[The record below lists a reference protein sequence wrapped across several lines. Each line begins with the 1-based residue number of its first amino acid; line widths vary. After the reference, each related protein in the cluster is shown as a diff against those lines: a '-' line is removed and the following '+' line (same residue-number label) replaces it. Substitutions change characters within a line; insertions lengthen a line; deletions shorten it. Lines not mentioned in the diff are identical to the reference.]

1 MISRRNRDSVS
12 VVESEEG
19 TPGGAYCAAGFGN
32 TTEVTMK
39 RVTGFKALAGVAV
52 AVAASAASV
61 AHAAGAAAVAPVAP
75 ATPVAAVWKA
85 HQLDFTFTGFTTHY
99 TCSGFESVL
108 GRLLRAAGARP
119 DAKVTASCT
128 APFGHPERIS
138 IAHLSFNTLV
148 PLEDGASG
156 AAAKSK
162 PVEGQWKTVRWQ
174 AHSPLALDLGEG
186 DCELVDEFARRILP
200 LFSVR
205 DVVNDMN
212 CVPHQ
217 LQVGGVDLRFR
228 VLAPLTAAKSKT

>member
-1 MISRRNRDSVS
+1 
-12 VVESEEG
+12 
-19 TPGGAYCAAGFGN
+19 
-32 TTEVTMK
+32 MK
-39 RVTGFKALAGVAV
+39 RVTGLKALAGIAI
-52 AVAASAASV
+52 AAAAASV
-61 AHAAGAAAVAPVAP
+61 ATAAAPTAPSE
-75 ATPVAAVWKA
+75 PVAAVWKA
-85 HQLDFTFTGFTTHY
+85 RQLDFTFAGFTTHY

-108 GRLLRAAGARP
+108 GRLLRAAGARA
-119 DAKVTASCT
+119 DAKVSASCT

-138 IAHLSFNTLV
+138 IAHLSFSVLV
-148 PLEDGASG
+148 PIEHGTPATADSKA
-156 AAAKSK
+156 K
-162 PVEGQWKTVRWQ
+162 PVEAQWKTVRWQ

-228 VLAPLTAAKSKT
+228 ALAPLNAAKPKA

>member
-1 MISRRNRDSVS
+1 MIGSRNRDRGAE
-12 VVESEEG
+12 VEPDEG
-19 TPGGAYCAAGFGN
+19 TTGGGNCAAGNGN

-39 RVTGFKALAGVAV
+39 RVTGFKALAGVALV
-52 AVAASAASV
+52 ASAASV
-61 AHAAGAAAVAPVAP
+61 ATAAPPAPSAPGAPTA
-75 ATPVAAVWKA
+75 PVAAVWKS
-85 HQLDFTFTGFTTHY
+85 HQLDFSYIGFTTHY

-119 DAKVTASCT
+119 DARVSASCT

-138 IAHLSFNTLV
+138 IAHLTFDVLV
-148 PLEDGASG
+148 PLGHGAP
-156 AAAKSK
+156 AAADAKSK
-162 PVEGQWKTVRWQ
+162 PVEAQWKTVHWQ

-200 LFSVR
+200 LFTVR

-217 LQVGGVDLRFR
+217 IQIGGVDLRFR
-228 VLAPLTAAKSKT
+228 VLAPRNAAAPKT

>member
-1 MISRRNRDSVS
+1 
-12 VVESEEG
+12 
-19 TPGGAYCAAGFGN
+19 
-32 TTEVTMK
+32 MK
-39 RVTGFKALAGVAV
+39 RVTGFKALAGVAI
-52 AVAASAASV
+52 AASV
-61 AHAAGAAAVAPVAP
+61 VSVATAAP
-75 ATPVAAVWKA
+75 AARPAPTEPIAAVWKT
-85 HQLDFTFTGFTTHY
+85 HQLNFTFAGFTTHY

-108 GRLLRAAGARP
+108 GRLLRAAGARS
-119 DAKVTASCT
+119 DAKVSASCT

-138 IAHLSFNTLV
+138 IAHLSFNVLV
-148 PLEDGASG
+148 PLEHGTP
-156 AAAKSK
+156 AAADSKSK
-162 PVEGQWKTVRWQ
+162 PVEAQWKTIRWQ

-228 VLAPLTAAKSKT
+228 VLAPLSSPKPRT

>member
-1 MISRRNRDSVS
+1 MQ
-12 VVESEEG
+12 
-19 TPGGAYCAAGFGN
+19 
-32 TTEVTMK
+32 

-52 AVAASAASV
+52 AATVAAV
-61 AHAAGAAAVAPVAP
+61 GHAAPTATTATTAPVA
-75 ATPVAAVWKA
+75 ATWKA
-85 HQLDFTFTGFTTHY
+85 RQLDFTFTGFTTHY

-119 DAKVTASCT
+119 DAKVSASCT

-138 IAHLSFNTLV
+138 IAHLSFNVLV
-148 PLEDGASG
+148 PLAHATPAVAD
-156 AAAKSK
+156 AKSK
-162 PVEGQWKTVRWQ
+162 PVEAQWKTVRWQ

-228 VLAPLTAAKSKT
+228 VLAPLNAAKPKT

>member
-1 MISRRNRDSVS
+1 
-12 VVESEEG
+12 
-19 TPGGAYCAAGFGN
+19 
-32 TTEVTMK
+32 MK
-39 RVTGFKALAGVAV
+39 RVTGLKALAAI
-52 AVAASAASV
+52 AIAAAAASV
-61 AHAAGAAAVAPVAP
+61 ATAAAPSAPSK
-75 ATPVAAVWKA
+75 PVAAVWKA
-85 HQLDFTFTGFTTHY
+85 RQLDFTFAGFTTHY

-108 GRLLRAAGARP
+108 GRLLRAAGARA
-119 DAKVTASCT
+119 DAKVSASCT

-138 IAHLSFNTLV
+138 IAHLSFSVLV
-148 PLEDGASG
+148 PIEHGTPATADSKA
-156 AAAKSK
+156 K
-162 PVEGQWKTVRWQ
+162 PVEAQWKTVRWQ

-228 VLAPLTAAKSKT
+228 ALAPLNAAKRKA

>member
-1 MISRRNRDSVS
+1 
-12 VVESEEG
+12 
-19 TPGGAYCAAGFGN
+19 
-32 TTEVTMK
+32 MK
-39 RVTGFKALAGVAV
+39 RVTGLKALAAI
-52 AVAASAASV
+52 AIAAAAASV
-61 AHAAGAAAVAPVAP
+61 ATAAAPTAPSE
-75 ATPVAAVWKA
+75 PVAAVWKA
-85 HQLDFTFTGFTTHY
+85 RQLDFTFAGFTTHY

-108 GRLLRAAGARP
+108 GRLLRAAGARA
-119 DAKVTASCT
+119 DAKVSASCT

-138 IAHLSFNTLV
+138 IAHLSFSVLV
-148 PLEDGASG
+148 PIEHGTPATADSKA
-156 AAAKSK
+156 K
-162 PVEGQWKTVRWQ
+162 PVEAQWKTVRWQ

-228 VLAPLTAAKSKT
+228 ALAPLNAAKRKA